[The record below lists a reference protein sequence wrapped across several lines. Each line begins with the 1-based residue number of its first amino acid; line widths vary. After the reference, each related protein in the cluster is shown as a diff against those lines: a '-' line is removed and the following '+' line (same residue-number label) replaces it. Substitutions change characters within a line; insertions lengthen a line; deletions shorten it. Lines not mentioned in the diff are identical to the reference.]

1 MGTHTAAQQYALTDQ
16 PELAESE
23 YFSGIPALLVGLCC
37 LLPLSAIAAEA
48 EEQEKKRADSSY
60 QDQELMIVTGEKTA
74 RSLLDTGSSV
84 EVFDS
89 RRIDSMPG
97 AETVSDLMRMTANT
111 VDIGIGNDLPTVR
124 GVDGSGPSTGAGAF
138 LSGTR
143 PRLGLSLDGRSLTYN
158 EQAYGPQSLWDM
170 ERVEIFRGPQSYI
183 QGRNAIAGAIVMT
196 SKDPDFGWESAFKG
210 GAGNQHSS
218 QLAAMVNAPLIE
230 EQLALRASV
239 DRQRRRSDIDLPA
252 YDPVG
257 DPSEV
262 QTTNARAKLLFNPA
276 GLRNLTT
283 KLTFNHSDS
292 GAPQN
297 ESLNPMPHPTNPR
310 HDWRRAVFKSNVNSG
325 IWDLA
330 WEGDDGLRLENRFI
344 YTGFHIN
351 RYVADGLPKAKIDG
365 SELHVEPVV
374 HFGNSDSRLRGFAGL
389 RYFDASQD
397 ESVYIFGGSTFTDD
411 TRTSSA
417 YGELTWAVTPQVDI
431 TTSTRLEREHR
442 KRLGGSQSVRIDFDE
457 TYNVFLPK
465 LDVAWKP
472 EANQTWGAR
481 VARGY
486 NAGGAGITLSAPI
499 TSYTY
504 DSEYV
509 WNYELYTR
517 HALNDGNVVLTGNLF
532 YNDYK
537 DMQLPYYLA
546 ANSTVIRNADKVE
559 TWGAEMGATWTPRWD
574 LELSGNIGL
583 LKTKIAEFP
592 GSGVEGHELARAPAY
607 TANVGAAWQVASG
620 WELSG
625 NVAFSDSYYSAY
637 DNDSRGRIGS
647 YWSANAQLAYTFMY
661 GRATLFAQNLF
672 DSDRKVMVSGNDVY
686 TAIQQRSRLIGAAV
700 ELRF

>member
-1 MGTHTAAQQYALTDQ
+1 
-16 PELAESE
+16 
-23 YFSGIPALLVGLCC
+23 
-37 LLPLSAIAAEA
+37 
-48 EEQEKKRADSSY
+48 
-60 QDQELMIVTGEKTA
+60 
-74 RSLLDTGSSV
+74 
-84 EVFDS
+84 
-89 RRIDSMPG
+89 
-97 AETVSDLMRMTANT
+97 
-111 VDIGIGNDLPTVR
+111 
-124 GVDGSGPSTGAGAF
+124 
-138 LSGTR
+138 
-143 PRLGLSLDGRSLTYN
+143 
-158 EQAYGPQSLWDM
+158 
-170 ERVEIFRGPQSYI
+170 
-183 QGRNAIAGAIVMT
+183 
-196 SKDPDFGWESAFKG
+196 
-210 GAGNQHSS
+210 
-218 QLAAMVNAPLIE
+218 MVNAPLIE
-230 EQLALRASV
+230 EQLAFRASV

-262 QTTNARAKLLFNPA
+262 QTTVARAKLLFNPS

-292 GAPQN
+292 GAPQG
-297 ESLNPMPHPTNPR
+297 ESLNPMPHPTSSR
-310 HDWRRAVFKSNVNSG
+310 YDWRRAVFKSNVNSG

-330 WEGDDGLRLENRFI
+330 YEGDDGLRLENRLI

-365 SELHVEPVV
+365 SEVHVEPVV

-397 ESVYIFGGSTFTDD
+397 ESIYIFGGSTFTDD

-442 KRLGGSQSVRIDFDE
+442 KRLGGSQRVHIDFDE

-486 NAGGAGITLSAPI
+486 NAGGAGVTLSAPI

-504 DSEYV
+504 DPEYV
-509 WNYELYTR
+509 RSYELYTR

-546 ANSTVIRNADKVE
+546 ANSAVIRNADKVE
-559 TWGAEMGATWTPRWD
+559 TMGAEVGATWTPHWN

-592 GSGVEGHELARAPAY
+592 GSGVEGHYLARAPAY
-607 TANVGAAWQVASG
+607 TANFGAAWQVASG

-672 DSDRKVMVSGNDVY
+672 DSNRKVMVRGNDVY
-686 TAIQQRSRLIGAAV
+686 TATQQRSRLIGAAV

>member
-1 MGTHTAAQQYALTDQ
+1 MGTRTRARRTTALHPQGRTTLFRLS
-16 PELAESE
+16 PLA
-23 YFSGIPALLVGLCC
+23 AGLCC
-37 LLPLSAIAAEA
+37 LLPFGTIAADKE
-48 EEQEKKRADSSY
+48 S
-60 QDQELMIVTGEKTA
+60 QDQEVMIVTGEKTN

-89 RRIDSMPG
+89 RRIDSMP
-97 AETVSDLMRMTANT
+97 ATSSVSDLMRMTTNT
-111 VDIGIGNDLPTVR
+111 VDVGIGNDLPTVR

-158 EQAYGPQSLWDM
+158 EQAYGSGSLWDM
-170 ERVEIFRGPQSYI
+170 ERVEVFRGPQSYI

-196 SKDPDFGWESAFKG
+196 TKDPIFDWETAVKG
-210 GAGNQHSS
+210 GMGNQNSS
-218 QLAAMVNAPLIE
+218 QMAAMVNAPLIE
-230 EQLALRASV
+230 DQLAFRASV
-239 DRQRRRSDIDLPA
+239 DRQRRRSDIDMPS

-257 DPSEV
+257 DPRDV
-262 QTTNARAKLLFNPA
+262 QTTSARAKLLFNPA
-276 GLRNLTT
+276 GLRDLTT

-292 GAPQN
+292 AAPQN
-297 ESLNPMPHPTNPR
+297 ESLNPLQHPTNANYET
-310 HDWRRAVFKSNVNSG
+310 RRPVFKSNVNSG
-325 IWDLA
+325 IWDIA
-330 WEGDDGLRLENRFI
+330 WEASDALKLENRLI
-344 YTGFHIN
+344 YSGFQIN
-351 RYVADGLPKAKIDG
+351 RYVAAGLPAAHIDG
-365 SELHVEPVV
+365 QEIHIEPVV
-374 HFGNSDSRLRGFAGL
+374 HFGGQDSPLRGFAGL

-397 ESVYIFGGSTFTDD
+397 EFVSIFGGSTFTDD
-411 TRTSSA
+411 TRTSAA
-417 YGELTWAVTPQVDI
+417 YGELTYTLTPQVDV
-431 TTSTRLEREHR
+431 TASTRLEREHR
-442 KRLGGSQSVRIDFDE
+442 KRVGGSKTVRIDLDE

-465 LDVAWKP
+465 LDVTWKP
-472 EANQTWGAR
+472 EPNQTWGAR

-486 NAGGAGITLSAPI
+486 NAGGAGITLSPPL

-504 DSEYV
+504 DPEYV

-517 HALNDGNVVLTGNLF
+517 HALNDGNVVLKGNIF

-574 LELSGNIGL
+574 LELSGNVGL
-583 LKTKIAEFP
+583 LKTRISDFAN
-592 GSGVEGHELARAPAY
+592 SGVEGHELARAPAY

-637 DNDSRGRIGS
+637 DNDSRGRVGS
-647 YWSANAQLAYTFMY
+647 YWSANAQLAYTFAY
-661 GRATLFAQNLF
+661 GKATLFAQNLF
-672 DSDRKVMVSGNDVY
+672 DSDRKVMIGGNDVY
-686 TAIQQRSRLIGAAV
+686 TATQQRSRLVGASL

>member
-1 MGTHTAAQQYALTDQ
+1 MVTLKKVR
-16 PELAESE
+16 SN
-23 YFSGIPALLVGLCC
+23 FSGGVTPLLLGLFSALPG
-37 LLPLSAIAAEA
+37 SACAAEA
-48 EEQEKKRADSSY
+48 SEESY
-60 QDQELMIVTGEKTA
+60 QDQETLIVTGEKTA
-74 RSLLDTGSSV
+74 RSILDTGSSV

-89 RRIDSMPG
+89 RRIDSLPG
-97 AETVSDLMRMTANT
+97 AETVTDLMRLTANT

-143 PRLGLSLDGRSLTYN
+143 PRLSLSLDGRSLTYN
-158 EQAYGPQSLWDM
+158 EQAYGPQTLWDM
-170 ERVEIFRGPQSYI
+170 ERVEMFRGPQSYI

-196 SKDPDFGWESAFKG
+196 SKDPSFEWESAFKG
-210 GAGNQHSS
+210 GAGNQHASELAMMATGPLVED
-218 QLAAMVNAPLIE
+218 QLAFRV
-230 EQLALRASV
+230 SV

-257 DPSEV
+257 DPREV

-276 GLRNLTT
+276 GLQDLTT
-283 KLTFNHSDS
+283 KLTFNHADS
-292 GAPQN
+292 GSPQN
-297 ESLNPMPHPTNPR
+297 ESQNPMPHPTNPR
-310 HDWRRAVFKSNVNSG
+310 YDWRRAVFKSNVNSG
-325 IWDLA
+325 IWDLSWQA
-330 WEGDDGLRLENRFI
+330 DDALTLENKLI
-344 YTGFHIN
+344 YTGYHIN
-351 RYVADGLPKAKIDG
+351 RYVATGLPRAKIDG
-365 SELHVEPVV
+365 REVHVEPVA
-374 HFGNSDSRLRGFAGL
+374 HFGTADSTFRGLAGL

-417 YGELTWAVTPQVDI
+417 YGELTYAVTPQVDI
-431 TTSTRLEREHR
+431 TGSSRVESEHR
-442 KRLGGSQSVRIDFDE
+442 KRIGGSKTVRVDLDE

-465 LDVAWKP
+465 LDVTWKP
-472 EANQTWGAR
+472 DPNQTWGAR
-481 VARGY
+481 IARGY
-486 NAGGAGITLSAPI
+486 NAGGAGITLNAPI

-504 DSEYV
+504 DPEYV

-517 HALNDGNVVLTGNLF
+517 HKLDDANLVLTGNLF

-559 TWGAEMGATWTPRWD
+559 TWGAEFGATWTPVWD
-574 LELSGNIGL
+574 VELFGNVGL
-583 LKTKIAEFP
+583 LKTRISDFP
-592 GSGVEGHELARAPAY
+592 GSGVEGHDLARAPAY
-607 TANVGAAWQVASG
+607 TANAGANWRLGQG

-661 GRATLFAQNLF
+661 GRATVFAQNLF
-672 DSDRKVMVSGNDVY
+672 DADRKVMISGNDIY
-686 TAIQQRSRLIGAAV
+686 SATEQRSRLVGASL
-700 ELRF
+700 EIWF

>member
-1 MGTHTAAQQYALTDQ
+1 MSKHFAAQHNDRACDIDTARTENT
-16 PELAESE
+16 PR
-23 YFSGIPALLVGLCC
+23 IPALLIGLCC
-37 LLPLSAIAAEA
+37 LIPATALGAETDD
-48 EEQEKKRADSSY
+48 EKETQKDYQQQEV
-60 QDQELMIVTGEKTA
+60 LIVTGEKTA

-84 EVFDS
+84 EVFDT
-89 RRIDSMPG
+89 RRIDALPG
-97 AETVSDLMRMTANT
+97 AETVGDLMRMTANT

-158 EQAYGPQSLWDM
+158 EQAYGPQSLWDLD
-170 ERVEIFRGPQSYI
+170 RVEVFRGPQSYI
-183 QGRNAIAGAIVMT
+183 QGRNAIAGAVVMT
-196 SKDPDFGWESAFKG
+196 TKDPIFEWEGAVKG

-218 QLAAMVNAPLIE
+218 QLAAMANVPLIE
-230 EQLALRASV
+230 DQLAFRASV

-257 DPSEV
+257 DPCV
-262 QTTNARAKLLFNPA
+262 IQTTNARAKLLFNPA
-276 GLRNLTT
+276 GLRDVTT

-292 GAPQN
+292 GSPQN
-297 ESLNPMPHPTNPR
+297 ESQNPMPHPTNAR
-310 HDWRRAVFKSNVNSG
+310 YDWRRAVFKSNVNSG
-325 IWDLA
+325 IWDIS
-330 WEGDDGLRLENRFI
+330 WEADDALTLENRLI

-351 RYVADGLPKAKIDG
+351 RYVAAGLPQAKIDG
-365 SELHVEPVV
+365 REVHVEPVA
-374 HFGNSDSRLRGFAGL
+374 HFGTADSRLRGLAGM

-411 TRTSSA
+411 TRTSA
-417 YGELTWAVTPQVDI
+417 LYGELTWAVTPQVDI
-431 TTSTRLEREHR
+431 TTSSRLEREHR
-442 KRLGGSQSVRIDFDE
+442 RRVGGSSLVRIDLDE

-465 LDVAWKP
+465 VDVAWKP
-472 EANQTWGAR
+472 DPNQTWGAR
-481 VARGY
+481 IARGY
-486 NAGGAGITLSAPI
+486 NAGGAGITLSAPY

-517 HALNDGNVVLTGNLF
+517 HKLNDANVVLTGNVF

-546 ANSTVIRNADKVE
+546 ANSTVIRNADRVE
-559 TWGAEMGATWTPRWD
+559 TYGAEMGATWTPRWD
-574 LELSGNIGL
+574 LELFGNVGL
-583 LKTKIAEFP
+583 LKTRIADFP
-592 GSGVEGHELARAPAY
+592 GSGVEGHDLARAPAY
-607 TANVGAAWQVASG
+607 TANAGATWQFAAG

-647 YWSANAQLAYTFMY
+647 YWTANAQLAYTFMY

-672 DSDRKVMVSGNDVY
+672 DSSRNVMVSSNDIY
-686 TAIQQRSRLIGAAV
+686 TATQQRPLLVGAAL

>member
-1 MGTHTAAQQYALTDQ
+1 MGNQNSVHMATVHRFRSKTTVETPL
-16 PELAESE
+16 
-23 YFSGIPALLVGLCC
+23 IPAVLFGLCC
-37 LLPLSAIAAEA
+37 LFPLNALGAETGGR
-48 EEQEKKRADSSY
+48 EKENSESY
-60 QDQELMIVTGEKTA
+60 QDQDQEEMIVTGEKTT
-74 RSLLDTGSSV
+74 RSLLDTGSSA
-84 EVFDS
+84 EIFDS
-89 RRIDSMPG
+89 HRIDTMPG
-97 AETVSDLMRMTANT
+97 VETVTDLMRMTTNT
-111 VDIGIGNDLPTVR
+111 IDTGIGNNLPTVR
-124 GVDGSGPSTGAGAF
+124 GIDGSGPSAF

-143 PRLGLSLDGRSLTYN
+143 PRLSLSIDGRPLTYS

-170 ERVEIFRGPQSYI
+170 DRVEIFRGPQSYI

-196 SKDPDFGWESAFKG
+196 SNDPEYEWRSAFKG

-218 QLAAMVNAPLIE
+218 QLAAMATGPLIE
-230 EQLALRASV
+230 DQLAFRVSV
-239 DRQRRRSDIDLPA
+239 DRQCRRSEIDLPA

-257 DPSEV
+257 DPSEI

-276 GLRNLTT
+276 GLRDVTT

-292 GAPQN
+292 GSPQN
-297 ESLNPMPHPTNPR
+297 ESLNPMPHPTNTR
-310 HDWRRAVFKSNVNSG
+310 YDWRRAVFKSNVNSG
-325 IWDLA
+325 IWDIG
-330 WEGDDGLRLENRFI
+330 WEASDSLKLENRLI
-344 YTGFHIN
+344 YTGIHIN
-351 RYVADGLPKAKIDG
+351 RYVATGLPQVKIDG
-365 SELHVEPVV
+365 REVHVEPIA
-374 HFGNSDSRLRGFAGL
+374 HFGNPNSTLRGFAGL
-389 RYFDASQD
+389 RYFDASQN

-417 YGELTWAVTPQVDI
+417 YGELTWAVSPKVDI
-431 TTSTRLEREHR
+431 TASSRLEQEHR
-442 KRLGGSQSVRIDFDE
+442 KRIGGSNSVRIDLDE

-472 EANQTWGAR
+472 DINQTWGAR

-486 NAGGAGITLSAPI
+486 NAGGAGITLSAPY

-517 HALNDGNVVLTGNLF
+517 HKLNDANVVLTGNIF
-532 YNDYK
+532 YNDYR

-559 TWGAEMGATWTPRWD
+559 TYGAELGATWIPRWD
-574 LELSGNIGL
+574 LEFTGNIGL
-583 LKTKIAEFP
+583 LKTKIADFP

-607 TANVGAAWQVASG
+607 TANAGAAWQFASG

-647 YWSANAQLAYTFMY
+647 YWTANAQLAYTFMY

-672 DSDRKVMVSGNDVY
+672 DSNRNVMVNNNDVY
-686 TAIQQRSRLIGAAV
+686 TAIQQRSRLVGAAL

>member
-1 MGTHTAAQQYALTDQ
+1 MGKQHAAHPTTIDGLNSKVS
-16 PELAESE
+16 AEKPPV
-23 YFSGIPALLVGLCC
+23 PALLLGLCC
-37 LLPLSAIAAEA
+37 LFPLNALSAETDSR
-48 EEQEKKRADSSY
+48 EKENSENY
-60 QDQELMIVTGEKTA
+60 QDQEVMIVTGEKTA

-84 EVFDS
+84 EVFDN
-89 RRIDSMPG
+89 RRIDTMPG
-97 AETVSDLMRMTANT
+97 AETVTDLMRMTANT
-111 VDIGIGNDLPTVR
+111 VDTGIGNDLPTVR

-170 ERVEIFRGPQSYI
+170 DRVEIFRGPQSYI

-196 SKDPDFGWESAFKG
+196 SNDPEFEWRSAFKG

-218 QLAAMVNAPLIE
+218 QLAAMATGPLIE
-230 EQLALRASV
+230 DQLAFRVSV
-239 DRQRRRSDIDLPA
+239 DRQRRRSEIDLPA

-257 DPSEV
+257 DPSEI

-276 GLRNLTT
+276 GLRDVTT

-292 GAPQN
+292 GSPQN
-297 ESLNPMPHPTNPR
+297 ESLNPMPHPTNSR
-310 HDWRRAVFKSNVNSG
+310 YEWRRAVFKSNVNSG
-325 IWDLA
+325 IWDIG
-330 WEGDDGLRLENRFI
+330 WEASDNLKLENRLI

-351 RYVADGLPKAKIDG
+351 RYVAAGLPQAKIDG
-365 SELHVEPVV
+365 REVHVEPVA
-374 HFGNSDSRLRGFAGL
+374 HFGNADSTLRGFAGL

-417 YGELTWAVTPQVDI
+417 YGELTWAVAPQVDI
-431 TTSTRLEREHR
+431 TASSRVEREHR
-442 KRLGGSQSVRIDFDE
+442 KRIGGSNSVRIDLDE

-472 EANQTWGAR
+472 DANQTWGAR

-486 NAGGAGITLSAPI
+486 NAGGAGITLSAPY

-517 HALNDGNVVLTGNLF
+517 HKLNDANVVLTGNVF

-559 TWGAEMGATWTPRWD
+559 TYGAELGATWTPRWD
-574 LELSGNIGL
+574 LEFTGNVGL
-583 LKTKIAEFP
+583 LKTKIADFP
-592 GSGVEGHELARAPAY
+592 GSGVEGNELARAPAY
-607 TANVGAAWQVASG
+607 TANAGAAWQFASG

-647 YWSANAQLAYTFMY
+647 YWTANAQLAYTFMY

-672 DSDRKVMVSGNDVY
+672 DSNRNVMVSSNDVY
-686 TAIQQRSRLIGAAV
+686 TAIQQRSRLVGAAL

>member
-1 MGTHTAAQQYALTDQ
+1 MGTRTRARRKNTFRLS
-16 PELAESE
+16 PLAI
-23 YFSGIPALLVGLCC
+23 GICS
-37 LLPLSAIAAEA
+37 LLPLGATAADTET
-48 EEQEKKRADSSY
+48 K
-60 QDQELMIVTGEKTA
+60 DQETMIVTGEKTN

-84 EVFDS
+84 EVFDN
-89 RRIDSMPG
+89 RRIDSLPG
-97 AETVSDLMRMTANT
+97 TATVSDLMRMTTNT
-111 VDIGIGNDLPTVR
+111 VDVGVGNDLPTVR

-158 EQAYGPQSLWDM
+158 EQAYSSGSLWDM
-170 ERVEIFRGPQSYI
+170 ERVEVFRGPQSYI

-196 SKDPDFGWESAFKG
+196 TKDPIFDWETAVKG
-210 GAGNQHSS
+210 GMGNQHSS
-218 QLAAMVNAPLIE
+218 QMAAMVNAPLIE
-230 EQLALRASV
+230 DQLAFRASV

-252 YDPVG
+252 YEPVG
-257 DPSEV
+257 DPREV
-262 QTTNARAKLLFNPA
+262 QTTSARAKLLFNPA
-276 GLRNLTT
+276 GLRDVTT

-297 ESLNPMPHPTNPR
+297 ESLNPMPHPTNAR
-310 HDWRRAVFKSNVNSG
+310 YESRRPVFKSNVNSG
-325 IWDLA
+325 IWDIA
-330 WEGDDGLRLENRFI
+330 WEASEGLKLENRLI
-344 YTGFHIN
+344 YTGFQIN
-351 RYVADGLPKAKIDG
+351 RYTAPGLPAAHIDG
-365 SELHVEPVV
+365 QEVHVEPVV
-374 HFGNSDSRLRGFAGL
+374 HFGSGDSTLRGFAGL

-397 ESVYIFGGSTFTDD
+397 EFVSIFGGSNFTDD
-411 TRTSSA
+411 TRTSAA
-417 YGELTWAVTPQVDI
+417 YGELTYALTPQVDV
-431 TTSTRLEREHR
+431 TASTRLEREHR
-442 KRLGGSQSVRIDFDE
+442 KRSGGSQTVRIDLDE

-465 LDVAWKP
+465 LDVTWKP
-472 EANQTWGAR
+472 EPNQTWGAR
-481 VARGY
+481 IGRGY

-504 DSEYV
+504 DPEYV

-517 HALNDGNVVLTGNLF
+517 HALNDGNVVLKGNLF

-574 LELSGNIGL
+574 LELSGNVGL
-583 LKTKIAEFP
+583 LKTRISDFAN
-592 GSGVEGHELARAPAY
+592 SGVEGHELARAPAY

-637 DNDSRGRIGS
+637 DNDSRGRVGS

-661 GRATLFAQNLF
+661 GKATLFAQNLF
-672 DSDRKVMVSGNDVY
+672 DSDRKVMIGGNDVY
-686 TAIQQRSRLIGAAV
+686 TATQQRSRLIGASL